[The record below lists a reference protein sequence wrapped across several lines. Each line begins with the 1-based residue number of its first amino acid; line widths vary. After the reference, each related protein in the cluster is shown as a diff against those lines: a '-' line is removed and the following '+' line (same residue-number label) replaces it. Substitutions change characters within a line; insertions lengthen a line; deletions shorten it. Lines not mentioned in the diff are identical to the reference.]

1 MITIEALYLAFFIL
15 LGAGG
20 LIFLHLLVCNTFD
33 RLLED
38 TRRKKHPEYFEYWDK
53 ALKLSFERGKEY
65 NRRKGHYDYRF
76 KLYQDGLLDG
86 ECTNECY
93 AKCMNKLMSEYQ
105 ELCSWFQEKEKE
117 IRELLIK
124 ADLYAKEHNLLWGI
138 IYDSKAR

>member
-1 MITIEALYLAFFIL
+1 MTTIEALYLAFFIL

-20 LIFLHLLVCNTFD
+20 LIFLPLLVCNTFD

-38 TRRKKHPEYFEYWDK
+38 TRRKKHPEYFEYWDE
-53 ALKLSFERGKEY
+53 ALKLSFERGKEF
-65 NRRKGHYDYRF
+65 NQRKECFDFRF
-76 KLYQDGLLDG
+76 KLYNLGLRDG
-86 ECTNECY
+86 ECTNEYY
-93 AKCMNKLMSEYQ
+93 AKGMNKLMIEYQ

-117 IRELLIK
+117 IHELLVK